1 MSYVIIPAT
10 AVLLSTGALFAFFLF
25 RRNAGKRP
33 QQVATGTVSCKK
45 CGARI
50 FVSNPAKLHHEFS
63 VKCSACDTRK
73 LYKLVDLTS

>member
-1 MSYVIIPAT
+1 MSYVIILAT
-10 AVLLSTGALFAFFLF
+10 AALLSTGALFLY
-25 RRNAGKRP
+25 RRKAGKHP
-33 QQVATGTVSCKK
+33 QAVATGTVSCKK

-63 VKCSACDTRK
+63 VKCVACDTRK